1 MGKAPSHCL
10 NRIDRIDATTNLI
23 SGICRRSCF
32 RYFGVCNQTRW
43 HPQMWSLAAA
53 AATTTQLRQ
62 SLSISVIFS
71 QWFADGHV
79 IGARR
84 AGDGRDRVTLPAG
97 DEGRVPFGERNPSP
111 GGIFNYCVNSG
122 RWFWKVPHH
131 ISRGCQF
138 SESRTLASSFPRPQ
152 LRAIQGSTKPFF
164 LLSQTGVSHEL
175 SELYVELMMT
185 NWAHSRY

>member
-1 MGKAPSHCL
+1 MEFVVVPAF
-10 NRIDRIDATTNLI
+10 ATLA
-23 SGICRRSCF
+23 
-32 RYFGVCNQTRW
+32 CNQTRW

-71 QWFADGHV
+71 QWFADV
-79 IGARR
+79 IGTRR

-131 ISRGCQF
+131 ISRGCREPHF
-138 SESRTLASSFPRPQ
+138 SVEFSQAAMKGCRGARNLPP
-152 LRAIQGSTKPFF
+152 
-164 LLSQTGVSHEL
+164 SQTDVSHEL
-175 SELYVELMMT
+175 FELYIELMMA
-185 NWAHSRY
+185 NWANSRY